1 MIFKVGTREF
11 DDYHDALEY
20 EQELEE
26 KSNEKEKRFK
36 ELCDAGNEYIR
47 LRNEYERDYGTIG
60 KENVNKDM
68 NRVLKI
74 KEYTDIVDNML
85 KFFY

>member
-1 MIFKVGTREF
+1 MIYKVDTREF
-11 DDYHDALEY
+11 TNYDEAIDY
-20 EQELEE
+20 
-26 KSNEKEKRFK
+26 EKELNRKEDEKELRFK
-36 ELCDAGNEYIR
+36 ELCDAGNEYTR
-47 LRNEYERDYGTIG
+47 LKNEYERDYGTIG